1 MRKTVFL
8 PINVSVSVVTLEK
21 QDHVSCSLGD
31 SPEVS
36 SVPFPLPFFFFF
48 EGIINIVILLLNS

>member
-36 SVPFPLPFFFFF
+36 SVPFPLPFFFFLR
-48 EGIINIVILLLNS
+48 E